1 MARRRLLRAVGP
13 ALLLAVG
20 GAYALASYN
29 WCGRWLAS
37 PPAIVQSQ
45 AGEGP
50 LRAGA
55 GRVALAPPYPVVRA
69 GYGPPRSSVSSAEIP
84 LHARALILEQG
95 QLRVAVVSLELLLVP
110 GPLTEAIREQAASL
124 QIDELWVTATHSHS
138 AVGAFDQRLLGQ
150 VAATGRFR
158 PEVQQAVVDAA
169 VASLRLALESLVP
182 ARLELGSG
190 ELGPLV
196 RSRVPSM
203 DPDRRLTRL
212 RVLGPDRPV
221 GEVVVISAHATMEP
235 RLAEALSPDY
245 PGWLSQQLEG
255 QGGVALV
262 LMGAVGNSSTAGEA
276 EPEVYAQKV
285 SQQLGAVAL
294 SALEPQLAFA
304 RVRASLPRPDA
315 SRLVPSLVRRA
326 GENFLCTSAPR
337 TVEVAVLQLGALR
350 LAAVPGEVTTAAAGA
365 FELETRARV
374 VSLVNDYVGYVEAP
388 ELVAQHQGESRRQYF
403 GPELSPRLGEATRLA
418 ASELQR
424 PR

>member
-1 MARRRLLRAVGP
+1 MARRRFLRAVGP

-29 WCGRWLAS
+29 WCGRWIAA
-37 PPAIVQSQ
+37 PPAVVLSQ

-55 GRVALAPPYPVVRA
+55 GRVALSPPYPVVRA
-69 GYGPPRSSVSSAEIP
+69 GYGPPRSSVSAAELP

-95 QLRVAVVSLELLLVP
+95 PLRVALVSLELLLIP
-110 GPLTEAIREQAASL
+110 GPLTEAIRQQAASL
-124 QIDELWVTATHSHS
+124 EIDELWVAATHSHS
-138 AVGAFDQRLLGQ
+138 AVGAFDQRLLTQLAG
-150 VAATGRFR
+150 TGRFR

-169 VASLRLALESLVP
+169 VASLRTALGSLVP
-182 ARLELGSG
+182 AKLELGSG

-203 DPDRRLTRL
+203 EPDRRLTRL
-212 RVLGPDRPV
+212 RILGPDRPV
-221 GEVVVISAHATMEP
+221 GEVVVMAAHATMEP
-235 RLAEALSPDY
+235 RQAEALSPDY
-245 PGWLSQQLEG
+245 PGWLSQQLEA

-262 LMGAVGNSSTAGEA
+262 MMGAVGNASTAGEG
-276 EPEVYAQKV
+276 EPDLYAQQV
-285 SQQLGAVAL
+285 SQRLAAMPL
-294 SALEPQLAFA
+294 SALDPQLAFA

-350 LAAVPGEVTTAAAGA
+350 LAAVPGEVTLAAAGV

-374 VSLVNDYVGYVEAP
+374 VSLANDYVGYVETP

-403 GPELSPRLGEATRLA
+403 GPELAPRLGEATRLA
-418 ASELQR
+418 ASELQK